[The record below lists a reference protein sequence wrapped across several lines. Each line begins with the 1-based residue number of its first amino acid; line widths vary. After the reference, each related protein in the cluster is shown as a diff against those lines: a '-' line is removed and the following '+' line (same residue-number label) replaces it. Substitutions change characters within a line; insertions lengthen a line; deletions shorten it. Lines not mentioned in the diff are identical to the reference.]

1 MNITEEMLVTLRQL
15 VRPWLTEKRYAH
27 TLAVEK
33 EVAELAR
40 IYLPAQE
47 NKLRAAAL
55 LHDITKKAD
64 LPTQLQYCAEYG
76 LPVTAEDKCAPKT
89 FHARTAAA
97 VAEREFAA
105 YADPEVID
113 GIRWHTTGHKGMT
126 ILESL
131 VYLADYI
138 EETRTF
144 PDCVTLRRYFY
155 ENLTG
160 AKTECEKQTVLQK
173 TLLLSFDMTIRGLLE
188 EGAPIG
194 KDTFDARNELIY
206 TLKFP
211 ASANDQR

>member
-1 MNITEEMLVTLRQL
+1 MNITEEKLVTLREL
-15 VRPWLTEKRYAH
+15 IRPWLTEKRYAH

-33 EVAELAR
+33 EAAALAK
-40 IYLPAQE
+40 IYLPEKE

-64 LPTQLQYCAEYG
+64 LPTQLRYCVDYD
-76 LPVTAEDKCAPKT
+76 LPVTAEDTCAPKT

-97 VAEREFAA
+97 VAVREFAD
-105 YADPEVID
+105 YADPEVIA
-113 GIRWHTTGHKGMT
+113 GIRWHTTGHTGMT
-126 ILESL
+126 TFESL

-144 PDCVTLRRYFY
+144 PDCVSLRQYFY
-155 ENLTG
+155 TNLAMAETEN
-160 AKTECEKQTVLQK
+160 AKQKVLQE

-211 ASANDQR
+211 DVCV

>member
-1 MNITEEMLVTLRQL
+1 MNITEEMLVTLREL

-33 EVAELAR
+33 EAAALAK
-40 IYLPAQE
+40 IYLPEQE

-64 LPTQLQYCAEYG
+64 LPTQLQYCADYG
-76 LPVTAEDKCAPKT
+76 LSVTAEDKCAPKT

-97 VAEREFAA
+97 VAVREFAD

-113 GIRWHTTGHKGMT
+113 GIRWHTTGHTGMT
-126 ILESL
+126 TFESL

-144 PDCVTLRRYFY
+144 PDCVTLRQYFY
-155 ENLTG
+155 ANL
-160 AKTECEKQTVLQK
+160 AKAETEHAKRKVLLE
-173 TLLLSFDMTIRGLLE
+173 TLLMSFDMTIRGLLE

-206 TLKFP
+206 TLKFSDVC
-211 ASANDQR
+211 A

>member
-1 MNITEEMLVTLRQL
+1 MNITEEMLVTLRKL

-33 EVAELAR
+33 EAAALAK
-40 IYLPAQE
+40 IYLPEQE

-64 LPTQLQYCAEYG
+64 LPTQLQYCADYG
-76 LPVTAEDKCAPKT
+76 LSVTAEDKCAPKT

-97 VAEREFAA
+97 VAAREFAD

-113 GIRWHTTGHKGMT
+113 GIRWHTTGHTGMT
-126 ILESL
+126 TFESL

-144 PDCVTLRRYFY
+144 PDCVTLRQYFY
-155 ENLTG
+155 TNL
-160 AKTECEKQTVLQK
+160 AKAETACEKQKVLQE
-173 TLLLSFDMTIRGLLE
+173 TLLMSFDMTIRGLLE

-194 KDTFDARNELIY
+194 KDTFDARNERIY
-206 TLKFP
+206 TLKF
-211 ASANDQR
+211 SDICR